1 MSLLGGKIG
10 LEIEEVSWQEIKEAV
25 KTISMPLYKMIEQL
39 PLSKKHKLYKARYR
53 FGDTLFTRGVF
64 GLPVTGGGT
73 ITLKDGTASTVLQK
87 ELGYKAIP
95 MGLILNKS
103 VEVFFE
109 NKNYV
114 VPSKIMGAGK
124 LFGLWEAFDPD
135 PPESLVNVWNL
146 TAGARSICM
155 LPSISDAVLYKKLQ
169 QKFNL
174 KDSGPPNKLIMHHKL
189 FTELSRHIDEYNQE
203 WFCEILF
210 FGKEWLSSQEDFKA
224 FENYLLKQA
233 WAQSYNWRT
242 KMDYDIA
249 WENFNEE
256 VIERNWKPKPYNLA
270 IVKHLLAVG
279 DGTYPAF
286 VPAYNDNAA
295 PITFLQDCIIN
306 GYSLKEQDPII
317 MQPEHIETI
326 DKTYYFSL
334 SMPTQLEHLHKG
346 RKNPTIVNNLIEVK
360 RMADLLLEMGISSIK
375 CEFFHCDDNSYDKIL
390 PSSKIIE
397 LASKSTWHASKYP
410 GRKFPEKS
418 PFFKGCISIDKIR
431 QN

>member
-1 MSLLGGKIG
+1 MSLLDGKIG
-10 LEIEEVSWQEIKEAV
+10 LEIGEVSWLEIKEAV
-25 KTISMPLYKMIEQL
+25 KAINIPLYKMIEQL
-39 PLSKKHKLYKARYR
+39 PLNKKHKLYKARYR
-53 FGDTLFTRGVF
+53 FGDTIFTRGVF
-64 GLPVTGGGT
+64 GLPITGGGT
-73 ITLKDGTASTVLQK
+73 LTLKDGAIPSVLQK
-87 ELGYKAIP
+87 ELGYKIVP
-95 MGLILNKS
+95 MGLILTKS

-114 VPSKIMGAGK
+114 IPSKLYFPETI
-124 LFGLWEAFDPD
+124 FGLWEAFDPD
-135 PPESLVNVWNL
+135 PPKPLVNVWNL

-189 FTELSRHIDEYNQE
+189 FTELSRHIEKYDQE
-203 WFCEILF
+203 WFCEVLF
-210 FGKEWLSSQEDFKA
+210 FGKEWLNSQEAFKA

-233 WAQSYNWRT
+233 WAQSYNCRT

-249 WENFNEE
+249 WGNFNEK
-256 VIERNWKPKPYNLA
+256 VTERNWKPKPYNLA
-270 IVKHLLAVG
+270 IMKHLLAIG
-279 DGTYPAF
+279 DGIYPAF
-286 VPAYNDNAA
+286 VPAHNDDAA
-295 PITFLQDCIIN
+295 PITFLQDCIVN

-317 MQPEHIETI
+317 MQPEHIGTI

-346 RKNPTIVNNLIEVK
+346 RKNPTIVNNLIEIK
-360 RMADLLLEMGISSIK
+360 RMADLLSEIGISPIK
-375 CEFFHCDDNSYDKIL
+375 CEFFHCDDNSYEKIL

-397 LASKSTWHASKYP
+397 LASNSTWHASRYS

-418 PFFKGCISIDKIR
+418 PFFKGCISIDKTKLS
-431 QN
+431 